1 MYSWLVALHLLGL
14 AAFLLAHGV
23 SIWVAFR
30 IRREAN
36 RDVVRAMLEVSQQ
49 ATGIAYIGLVALG
62 IGGLGAAWS
71 AGLLTATWI
80 VASYVVVV
88 VVLGAMYSIASP
100 YYQGLRQALA
110 GTADSPAADDV
121 TLAGRLQTRRPEALA
136 AFGGLGLVAL
146 ILLMTLKPG

>member
-1 MYSWLVALHLLGL
+1 
-14 AAFLLAHGV
+14 
-23 SIWVAFR
+23 
-30 IRREAN
+30 
-36 RDVVRAMLEVSQQ
+36 
-49 ATGIAYIGLVALG
+49 
-62 IGGLGAAWS
+62 
-71 AGLLTATWI
+71 
-80 VASYVVVV
+80 
-88 VVLGAMYSIASP
+88 MYSIASP